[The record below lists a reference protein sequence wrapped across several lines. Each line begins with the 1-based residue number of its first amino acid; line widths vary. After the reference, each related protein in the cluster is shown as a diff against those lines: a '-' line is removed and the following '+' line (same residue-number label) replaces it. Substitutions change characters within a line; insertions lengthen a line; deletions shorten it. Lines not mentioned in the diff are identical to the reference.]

1 VNISGVPPKPNK
13 QKYLKVVMVDA
24 FFPEFKGGAIKQR
37 GKGVASTVRAA
48 AARAMGDLL
57 KQPKVKGKRFST
69 IQITM
74 SIGQQAVAEEVERG
88 N

>member
-1 VNISGVPPKPNK
+1 MDTLGKP
-13 QKYLKVVMVDA
+13 KYLKVVMLDA
-24 FFPEFKGGAIKQR
+24 TFPEFKTGAMYQR

-69 IQITM
+69 IKLTM
-74 SIGQQAVAEEVERG
+74 SIGAQEVVDPGKEQQ
-88 N
+88 